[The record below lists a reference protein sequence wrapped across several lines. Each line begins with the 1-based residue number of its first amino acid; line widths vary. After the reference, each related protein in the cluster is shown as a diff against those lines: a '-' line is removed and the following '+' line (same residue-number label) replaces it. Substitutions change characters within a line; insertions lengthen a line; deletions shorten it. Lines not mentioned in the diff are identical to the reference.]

1 MIQVKDVQRKAVRM
15 KKQHT
20 QMKLGMLL
28 MCYQD
33 ALQSPK
39 HKKNGYFPQ
48 LMNMLHCDI
57 LFLYVGELI
66 KI

>member
-20 QMKLGMLL
+20 QMKLGTDVLSGCIAKPQTL
-28 MCYQD
+28 
-33 ALQSPK
+33 
-39 HKKNGYFPQ
+39 KKNCYFPP